1 MEQREMA
8 LAEGGDKYEEA
19 HGRLLQSSVARTWS
33 GVFAEF
39 RLHASA
45 RSDAFVQPVTEISM
59 VLRGEGVVRRRA
71 SGEIL
76 TTHAGPG
83 VIWFCPAGEPIDCV
97 EMVEGTLEVLHLF
110 LQPDALLDYATER
123 GFVST
128 ATQSLR
134 YIGGFS
140 DPLLEQIGRAIL
152 SEMRA
157 ETAAGSLLVESL
169 CSSLAARLLYSYSNS
184 FLDVA
189 PRSSRVG
196 KLDPRRLNRVF
207 EYINANLGDELDIR
221 GMASAAHLSR
231 FHFAR
236 AFKASTGQTPYQ
248 YVNAKRLARAK
259 ELLSRNQPLGEIAL
273 ALNFSSQAN
282 FTRAFRREFGIT
294 PGRYREQI
302 SD

>member
-1 MEQREMA
+1 MA

-19 HGRLLQSSVARTWS
+19 PGRLLQSSAARTWS
-33 GVFAEF
+33 GLFVEF
-39 RLHASA
+39 RSHASA

-59 VLRGEGVVRRRA
+59 VLRGEGLVRRRA
-71 SGEIL
+71 SGETL

-97 EMVEGTLEVLHLF
+97 ELAQGTLEVLHLY

-140 DPLLEQIGRAIL
+140 DPLLEQMGRAIL
-152 SEMRA
+152 AEMQA

-169 CSSLAARLLYSYSNS
+169 CGSLAARLLYSYSNS
-184 FLDVA
+184 SPDV
-189 PRSSRVG
+189 RSQRVG
-196 KLDPRRLNRVF
+196 KLDSRRLNRVL
-207 EYINANLGDELDIR
+207 EYIHAHLGNELNIR
-221 GMASAAHLSR
+221 GMASAVHLSR

-248 YVNAKRLARAK
+248 YVNAKRLERAK
-259 ELLSRNQPLGEIAL
+259 ALLVQDRPLGEIAL
-273 ALNFSSQAN
+273 TLNFSSQAN

-294 PGRYREQI
+294 PGQYRER
-302 SD
+302 SSG